1 MTIMQH
7 ARDWVGVVSRPTYL
21 EYLLVMDGRLRLS
34 LALIVLVLFYEVRF
48 RRRDV
53 VLDIAEV
60 WQTEIAEPSKYPR
73 TIMVG

>member
-1 MTIMQH
+1 M
-7 ARDWVGVVSRPTYL
+7 GVVSRPTYL

>member
-1 MTIMQH
+1 
-7 ARDWVGVVSRPTYL
+7 VGVVSRPTYL